1 MNRRTTFSLAAI
13 GLVSVA
19 ATTFYSA
26 HAGGDVRVDR
36 TRKQL
41 QMLDDL
47 YKTAIVLITEHYV
60 KDPSTLSAA
69 SASKALFEKVKE
81 KGWQE
86 TKLLGF
92 HDKLYNPANAPG
104 DDFEKAAQKALTS
117 GKASYEEVVKKDG
130 KEYLRYATPV
140 PVVMEKC
147 VMCHANFKDN
157 KNIIGGL
164 SYTMQLID

>member
-1 MNRRTTFSLAAI
+1 MKHRHPFSQVSI

-19 ATTFYSA
+19 VAAFFSVYAASDA
-26 HAGGDVRVDR
+26 RVDR

-47 YKTAIVLITEHYV
+47 YKSAIVLITEHYV
-60 KDPSTLSAA
+60 KDPSSLSAA

-92 HDKLYNPANAPG
+92 HDKLYNPANAPS
-104 DDFEKAAQKALTS
+104 DEFEKAAQKALTS
-117 GKASYEEVVKKDG
+117 GKTSYEQVVKMNG

-157 KNIIGGL
+157 KNVIGSL